1 VITYNQQQRNT
12 KQTTINIKEDKNMT
26 NLTVNYFDSRTG
38 ADSPVEL
45 IDYEVSDIQEWLEN
59 FAEDYWNTCEESETP
74 GYHDEIYIKNEDN
87 EIVASIKY
95 NTRL

>member
-1 VITYNQQQRNT
+1 M
-12 KQTTINIKEDKNMT
+12 E
-26 NLTVNYFDSRTG
+26 
-38 ADSPVEL
+38 
-45 IDYEVSDIQEWLEN
+45 EN
-59 FAEDYWNTCEESETP
+59 ETP

>member
-1 VITYNQQQRNT
+1 
-12 KQTTINIKEDKNMT
+12 MT

-38 ADSPVEL
+38 ADSQVEY
-45 IDYEVSDIQEWLEN
+45 IDYEVSDIQDWLEN
-59 FAEDYWNTCEESETP
+59 FAEDYWNIMLENETP
-74 GYHDEIYIKNEDN
+74 GYHDEIYIQNEDN